1 MLRIENLKVNFNGVS
16 ILRGIDLEV
25 GNGECIAVIG
35 ESGAGK
41 TTLGLSIMGLL
52 NGSANGRITLDGTDI
67 LSLTGEEMRNLQWN
81 RIAMAFQNSQ
91 NRLNPTHRI
100 LDQVAE
106 PLIAHRHKKKAQAK
120 ERAAELL
127 LEAGIMSDK
136 LSHYPHELSGGEQ
149 QRILIAMALV
159 NDPELLILDEPVSSL
174 DAESRIQVLAFL
186 QRAIKDR
193 IVLVVTHNLST
204 AARLASRT
212 ATLYGG
218 RLVELGP
225 TNEMF
230 SQPRHPYTRALLR
243 SYPDMTT
250 MKDLQGIKGKM
261 DRQTTGCAF
270 HPRCT
275 QAISICREQIPLL
288 YNHNGRLLA
297 CHRGGIVP
305 ALTATG
311 LNKYFKSLKAVDNVS
326 LVLEHGETLALV
338 GQSGSGKTTLA
349 RMLCGIL
356 KPDAGEVYLEQNKPD
371 SQGLEFHRSV
381 QLVFQ
386 NPGEALSH
394 RLTVLESV
402 REPLEVQNIGTKAER
417 DRIAEKVIGEV
428 ELPTTGEFLDEYPH
442 HLSGGE
448 LQRVNIARALVLNP
462 DILIADEPTA
472 FLDSS
477 IQAKVLKLLMNLQEN
492 RGLSILFITH
502 DLAVARKISDRIAIM
517 KQGRIIEY
525 GLTSRLISHPSSKY
539 TQSLLDAAAGLHSD
553 TDIPDKPVSSQSLQH
568 TGRSLPNHSEKERN

>member
-1 MLRIENLKVNFNGVS
+1 VLRIEDLKVDFDGES

-25 GNGECIAVIG
+25 ADGECIAVIG

-52 NGSANGRITLDGTDI
+52 NGNTGGKISLGDTDI
-67 LSLTGEEMRNLQWN
+67 LSLSEKEMRRLRWS
-81 RIAMAFQNSQ
+81 RVAMAFQNAQ
-91 NRLNPTHRI
+91 DRLNPTHRI

-106 PLIAHRHKKKAQAK
+106 PLIAHGRKGKTPAK
-120 ERAAELL
+120 EKAAALL
-127 LEAGIMSDK
+127 AATGIAREK

-149 QRILIAMALV
+149 QRVLVAMALV
-159 NDPELLILDEPVSSL
+159 SDPELLILDEPVSSL
-174 DAESRIQVLAFL
+174 DAESRVEVISFL
-186 QRAIKDR
+186 REAIAGR
-193 IVLVVTHNLST
+193 MALVVTHNLST
-204 AARLASRT
+204 AAKLASKT

-218 RLVELGP
+218 RIVELGP
-225 TNEMF
+225 TEQML

-243 SYPDMTT
+243 SYPNMTT
-250 MKDLQGIKGKM
+250 VKDLQGIKGRM
-261 DRQTTGCAF
+261 DRRVTGCTF

-275 QAISICREQIPLL
+275 QAISTCREQIPALKD
-288 YNHNGRLLA
+288 YNSRLVA
-297 CHRGGIVP
+297 CHRGGIIP
-305 ALTATG
+305 ALSVTG
-311 LNKYFKSLKAVDNVS
+311 ISKSFKSLKAVDNVS

-349 RMLCGIL
+349 RMLAGIL
-356 KPDAGEVYLEQNKPD
+356 KSDAGDIFIEQVKSNPQDKD
-371 SQGLEFHRSV
+371 FHRTA

-402 REPLEVQNIGTKAER
+402 REPLEVQGISTGTER
-417 DRIAEKVIGEV
+417 DGIARKVIEEV
-428 ELPTTGEFLDEYPH
+428 ELPTNERFLDEYPH

-462 DILIADEPTA
+462 QVLIADEPTS

-477 IQAKVLKLLMNLQEN
+477 IQAKILRLLMNLQEN

-502 DLAVARKISDRIAIM
+502 DIAVARKISDRIAVM
-517 KQGRIIEY
+517 QEGRIVEQ
-525 GLTSRLISHPSSKY
+525 GSTSRIVTNPSCSY
-539 TQSLLDAAAGLHSD
+539 TRGLLDAAAGLHSD
-553 TDIPDKPVSSQSLQH
+553 MDTSV
-568 TGRSLPNHSEKERN
+568 EE